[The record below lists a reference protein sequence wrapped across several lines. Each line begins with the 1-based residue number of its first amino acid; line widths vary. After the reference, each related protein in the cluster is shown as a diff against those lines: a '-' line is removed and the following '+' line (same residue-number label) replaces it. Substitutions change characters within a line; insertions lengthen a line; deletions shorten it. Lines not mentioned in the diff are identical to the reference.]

1 MFLGVSTLN
10 LDAKGRLAIPAK
22 HRERL
27 AEHCA
32 SRLVVTVNPKEH
44 CLWLYPEPE
53 WKEVARK
60 VVALPGLKRPNQVI
74 KRLLLGHALE
84 LEMDGQGRVLLSNE
98 LRTYA
103 ELDKRVALVGQGEKF
118 EIWDEERWITNR
130 ESWVDQVANPDMELT
145 EELENLD
152 L

>member
-22 HRERL
+22 YRERL
-27 AEHCA
+27 AEYCA
-32 SRLVVTVNPKEH
+32 SKIVVTINPREH
-44 CLWLYPEPE
+44 CLWLFPEPE

-60 VVALPGLKRPNQVI
+60 VSGLPSLKRQNQVL
-74 KRLLLGHALE
+74 KRLLLGHASELE
-84 LEMDGQGRVLLSNE
+84 LDSQGRVLLAGE
-98 LRTYA
+98 LRDYGQF
-103 ELDKRVALVGQGEKF
+103 DKRVALVGQGDKF
-118 EIWDEERWITNR
+118 EIWDETRWTTGR
-130 ESWVDQVANPDMELT
+130 EGWVDLVANPDMELT